1 MLRAFPGT
9 STAFPAPGPC
19 RYLRYTWHVRGT
31 QQCKYSF
38 KRSPERHRPRWLPL
52 LRAPDLSSTTAW
64 LGLLPS
70 WKPALDKP
78 KPSKIPG
85 SCLAS
90 LGADTPVPNQL
101 ENREKN
107 ELVKTTGEKVGKGGS
122 PLLIF
127 CKIQR
132 FDENLSIV
140 WLGLAFSSACCFQL
154 GNAPAPLTGEKVH
167 SQVPSAA
174 GWGKLEQKLGEKNP
188 FFPFL
193 VENLHIFSS
202 STQPCVQSLFCSPRA

>member
-1 MLRAFPGT
+1 MLRAFPST
-9 STAFPAPGPC
+9 STAFPAPGLC

-90 LGADTPVPNQL
+90 LGASTPVPNQL
-101 ENREKN
+101 ENGEKN

-140 WLGLAFSSACCFQL
+140 WLGLAFSSACCCQL
-154 GNAPAPLTGEKVH
+154 GKAPAPLTGEKVH

-174 GWGKLEQKLGEKNP
+174 GWGKLEQKLGEKTP

-193 VENLHIFSS
+193 
-202 STQPCVQSLFCSPRA
+202 R